1 MAKGAAR
8 FEPGAA
14 AWTRREPSANME
26 LEMIMSPEDGALLAR
41 ATVENAS
48 GQPLEVQVTG
58 FCEIALSARADD
70 EAHPGFEDCSCRVK
84 VLRRAHCF
92 SSGAGVTRARMNRS
106 RSR

>member
-1 MAKGAAR
+1 
-8 FEPGAA
+8 
-14 AWTRREPSANME
+14 
-26 LEMIMSPEDGALLAR
+26 MIMSPEDGALLAR

-58 FCEIALSARADD
+58 FCEIGVPSARSDD
-70 EAHPGFEDCSCRVK
+70 EAHPGFRGLRSCRVK